1 MKKSKIYII
10 SQEWNHSIYTSKRGY
25 KAQVYANNQEKKI
38 FHTLGL
44 YSFMM
49 DISYEKKVSR
59 YTI

>member
-1 MKKSKIYII
+1 M
-10 SQEWNHSIYTSKRGY
+10 EHSIYTNKRGY
-25 KAQVYANNQEKKI
+25 KAHVYAKQLGKKI
-38 FHTLGL
+38 FHTLSL